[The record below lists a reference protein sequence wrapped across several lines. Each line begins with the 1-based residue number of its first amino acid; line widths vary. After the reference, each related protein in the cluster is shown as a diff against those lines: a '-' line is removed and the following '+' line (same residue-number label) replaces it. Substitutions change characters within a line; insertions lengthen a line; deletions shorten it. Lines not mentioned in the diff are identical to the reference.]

1 MTSLMI
7 SLSEIQ
13 TIIFTVG
20 VWKKTQLSWYI
31 PPNSLGPPRLYD
43 LLLAFKEVY
52 D

>member
-1 MTSLMI
+1 MTSLTI

-13 TIIFTVG
+13 TIRIAAC
-20 VWKKTQLSWYI
+20 VWKNTQLSWYI